1 MRELRLVEATSLV
14 AGAGIGGGVMA
25 VPLLVTSVGLM
36 PAILIMLVAYGVTV
50 TLHIM
55 IAELSLKTDCS
66 SELLTVFTRH
76 LFHDGKLVRGIFYV
90 LMAVTLICNLAAYI
104 TGSGSILTNLAGIPL
119 ILSEVLFFVFA
130 AAVVLLGLKRVAIN
144 ETVVLLVMFV
154 FLAVLAVSTFQLPA
168 QQQQALPATSWA
180 PFPLLAVYGMV
191 MFSLSSLF
199 AVPQVAS
206 GLRGDRRRLLVAIG
220 TGLLINLLVI
230 AVVTLCTL
238 LSSSTVTQVA
248 IIGWTEA
255 LGGPTRIFGSLF
267 IVLAMLTT
275 FWSISLQLA
284 DMTRSFFRTGRF
296 FAWIIATIPAFLLAL
311 LPLTSFL
318 DLMQIAGGATAV
330 IIAFMAVPAYL
341 NATRVAQS
349 SQDTACNRG
358 LLLGRLGRSRI
369 LCGVIV
375 VMYLLMAVASFL

>member
-25 VPLLVTSVGLM
+25 VPFLVTSVGLV
-36 PAILIMLVAYGVTV
+36 PALLIMLVAYGVTV

-55 IAELSLKTDCS
+55 IAELSLKTDYS

-76 LFHDGKLVRGIFYV
+76 LFRNGKVLRGAFYV

-104 TGSGSILTNLAGIPL
+104 AGSGNILTNLAGFPQAV
-119 ILSEVLFFVFA
+119 SEALFFVFA
-130 AAVVLLGLKRVAIN
+130 AAVVFFGLKRVAIN
-144 ETVVLLVMFV
+144 ETLVLLVMLA
-154 FLAVLAVSTFQLPA
+154 FLTVLAVHTLLLPA
-168 QQQQALPATSWA
+168 QQQQVMPATSWA
-180 PFPLLAVYGMV
+180 PSPLLAVYGMV

-206 GLRGDRRRLLVAIG
+206 GLRGGRRRLLVAIG
-220 TGLLINLLVI
+220 GGLLINLLVI
-230 AVVTLCTL
+230 AVVTFCTL
-238 LSSSTVTQVA
+238 LSSPAVTQVA
-248 IIGWTEA
+248 IIGWTDA

-284 DMTRSFFRTGRF
+284 DMTRRFFNAGRF
-296 FAWIIATIPAFLLAL
+296 PAWLIATVPAFLLAL

-341 NATRVAQS
+341 NATRTTQGAKP
-349 SQDTACNRG
+349 
-358 LLLGRLGRSRI
+358 LLLGRLGQSRI
-369 LCGVIV
+369 LCAIIVI
-375 VMYLLMAVASFL
+375 MYLTMAVASFM